1 MSDMKYWIWLL
12 QVMGSHNIKS
22 GQLIEKYGSVEDAYL
37 AIKDGKEKSLSKSEN
52 KNAKKIRIEQSEKI
66 IEQCERTGVD
76 IITIEDEKYPN
87 RLKGIYNPPIIL
99 FCMGDI
105 SFIDNEVAIT
115 VVGTRKPSHY
125 SLQVAR
131 EICGNL
137 ANIGA
142 VLVSGFALGIDSVAH
157 GEALSHREK
166 TVAVLGCGID
176 YDYPTSNT
184 KLKRI
189 IAKNGAVISEFL
201 PGTPPLGPNFP
212 QRNRILSGLSLGT
225 LVIEAHKRSGALITA
240 ELSIQQG
247 RDLFCIPPA
256 DLFDSRYS
264 GVIRFLRDGA
274 IPVFSHL
281 DILYEYYE
289 NFSHKLTASNPYG
302 DYSITPQESSVFN
315 VNEKSSSKKQS
326 KKKTRRAKKEIP
338 YKDLDE
344 DQTKIVKLLSDRS
357 YLADELSVLL
367 EMPIDMVLTAMTEL
381 EIMGIVNAES
391 GQRYSI

>member
-1 MSDMKYWIWLL
+1 MSDKKYWIWLL

-22 GQLIEKYGSVEDAYL
+22 GQLIEKYGSAEDAYL

-76 IITIEDEKYPN
+76 IVTIGDENYPN

-137 ANIGA
+137 ANMGA

-166 TVAVLGCGID
+166 TVA
-176 YDYPTSNT
+176 
-184 KLKRI
+184 
-189 IAKNGAVISEFL
+189 
-201 PGTPPLGPNFP
+201 
-212 QRNRILSGLSLGT
+212 
-225 LVIEAHKRSGALITA
+225 
-240 ELSIQQG
+240 
-247 RDLFCIPPA
+247 
-256 DLFDSRYS
+256 
-264 GVIRFLRDGA
+264 
-274 IPVFSHL
+274 
-281 DILYEYYE
+281 
-289 NFSHKLTASNPYG
+289 
-302 DYSITPQESSVFN
+302 
-315 VNEKSSSKKQS
+315 
-326 KKKTRRAKKEIP
+326 
-338 YKDLDE
+338 
-344 DQTKIVKLLSDRS
+344 
-357 YLADELSVLL
+357 
-367 EMPIDMVLTAMTEL
+367 
-381 EIMGIVNAES
+381 
-391 GQRYSI
+391 

>member
-22 GQLIEKYGSVEDAYL
+22 GQLIEKYGSAEDAYL

-76 IITIEDEKYPN
+76 IVTIGDENYPN

-137 ANIGA
+137 ANMGA

-201 PGTPPLGPNFP
+201 PGAPPLGPNFP

-326 KKKTRRAKKEIP
+326 KKKARQVKKDIP

-367 EMPIDMVLTAMTEL
+367 EMPIDMVLTALTEL

>member
-1 MSDMKYWIWLL
+1 
-12 QVMGSHNIKS
+12 
-22 GQLIEKYGSVEDAYL
+22 
-37 AIKDGKEKSLSKSEN
+37 
-52 KNAKKIRIEQSEKI
+52 
-66 IEQCERTGVD
+66 
-76 IITIEDEKYPN
+76 
-87 RLKGIYNPPIIL
+87 
-99 FCMGDI
+99 
-105 SFIDNEVAIT
+105 
-115 VVGTRKPSHY
+115 
-125 SLQVAR
+125 QVAR

-137 ANIGA
+137 ANMGA

-201 PGTPPLGPNFP
+201 PGAPPLGPNFP

-326 KKKTRRAKKEIP
+326 KKKARQVKKDIP

-367 EMPIDMVLTAMTEL
+367 EMPIDMVLTALTEL

>member
-1 MSDMKYWIWLL
+1 MSDKKYWIWLL

-22 GQLIEKYGSVEDAYL
+22 GQLIEKYGSAEDAYL

-76 IITIEDEKYPN
+76 IVTIGDENYPN

-137 ANIGA
+137 ANMGA

-201 PGTPPLGPNFP
+201 PGAPPLGPNFP

-326 KKKTRRAKKEIP
+326 KKKARQVKKDIP

-367 EMPIDMVLTAMTEL
+367 EMPIDMVLTALTEL

>member
-1 MSDMKYWIWLL
+1 MSDIKYWIWIL

-22 GQLIEKYGSVEDAYL
+22 AQLITKYGGVKEVYL
-37 AIKDGKEKSLSKSEN
+37 ALKEGKDKTLSKSES

-66 IEQCERTGVD
+66 IEQCERTNVE
-76 IITIEDEKYPN
+76 IITIDDERYPN

-125 SLQVAR
+125 SLCVAR

-201 PGTPPLGPNFP
+201 PGTAPLGPNFP

-289 NFSHKLTASNPYG
+289 NFAHKLTASNPYG
-302 DYSITPQESSVFN
+302 DYSIKPQESLVFN
-315 VNEKSSSKKQS
+315 VNEETGTKTKRKIKKV
-326 KKKTRRAKKEIP
+326 KKDIP

-344 DQTKIVKLLSDRS
+344 QQTKIVKLLSERS

-367 EMPIDMVLTAMTEL
+367 EMPIEMVLTAMTEL
-381 EIMGIVNAES
+381 EIMGIVKAES

>member
-1 MSDMKYWIWLL
+1 MSDLKYWIWLL
-12 QVMGSHNIKS
+12 QVLGSHNIKS
-22 GQLIEKYGSVEDAYL
+22 MQLIDKYGDVEEVYHV
-37 AIKDGKEKSLSKSEN
+37 IKDGKEKSLSKTEQ
-52 KNAKKIRIEQSEKI
+52 KNAKKVRIEQSEKI

-87 RLKGIYNPPIIL
+87 RLKGIYNPPIVL

-105 SFIDNEVAIT
+105 SFIDNEVTIT

-176 YDYPTSNT
+176 YDYPSSNT

-201 PGTPPLGPNFP
+201 PGTPPLGANFP

-289 NFSHKLTASNPYG
+289 NFSHKLTASNPYS

-315 VNEKSSSKKQS
+315 TSEKSSSKRKP
-326 KKKTRRAKKEIP
+326 KKKTAGVKKDIP
-338 YKDLDE
+338 YNDLDE
-344 DQTKIVKLLSDRS
+344 DQTRIVKLLSDRS
-357 YLADELSVLL
+357 YLADELSVML

-381 EIMGIVNAES
+381 EIMGIVKAES

>member
-22 GQLIEKYGSVEDAYL
+22 GQLIEKYGSAEDAYL
-37 AIKDGKEKSLSKSEN
+37 AIKDGKEKLLSKSEN
-52 KNAKKIRIEQSEKI
+52 KNAKKILIEQSEKI
-66 IEQCERTGVD
+66 IEHCERTGVD
-76 IITIEDEKYPN
+76 IVTIGDENYPN

-137 ANIGA
+137 ANMGA

-201 PGTPPLGPNFP
+201 PGAPPLGPNFP

-326 KKKTRRAKKEIP
+326 KKKARQVKKDIP

-367 EMPIDMVLTAMTEL
+367 EMPIDMVLTALTEL

>member
-22 GQLIEKYGSVEDAYL
+22 GQLIEKYGNVEDAYL